1 VLPRILIASLLVLA
15 PLAAGCG
22 GEDESSA
29 DKSAQESPQ
38 SAEREGLFVDIGGL
52 DYNVYLTRELNVR
65 DVEDRAYFGGPEAPR
80 GQALYGVFIRVCND
94 GDQTRPSA
102 SDFKIRDTQGAEYE
116 PVDLPGDN
124 AFAYHPGRVQPK
136 DCIPQAGSVAALG
149 PTGGAMILFQLPLAA
164 TENRPLELEIKA
176 PLDVAT
182 GTQATRAIE
191 LDI

>member
-1 VLPRILIASLLVLA
+1 MLRRILIACLLVLA

-29 DKSAQESPQ
+29 DKSAQETPQ

-80 GQALYGVFIRVCND
+80 GQALYGVFMRVCNE
-94 GDQTRPSA
+94 GDQTSLSA
-102 SDFKIRDTQGAEYE
+102 SDFKIKDTQGGEFE
-116 PVDLPGDN
+116 PVDLPADN
-124 AFAYHPGRVQPK
+124 AFAYHPARIQPK

-149 PTGGAMILFQLPLAA
+149 PTGGSMLLFQLPLSA
-164 TENRPLELEIKA
+164 TENRPLDLEITA
-176 PLDVAT
+176 PSR
-182 GTQATRAIE
+182 ATRAIE